1 MDFNAGSIMINEP
14 FQNYIERDEFDN
26 EFSKRKSYIYV
37 ISKVFDGTR
46 YYKVGMSTKSDIG
59 RMGDANTYLIPGKE
73 NKAYQV
79 HYLFFYDESPYKNSF
94 AHYIEKEIH
103 AVLRH
108 EFDSYNIRFLTNNP
122 SEWYLPQ
129 KTNSS
134 NNRRRTRRSQSGEDW
149 FFGYVLGLVS
159 VNQPKPRECYQFT
172 KADRKDI
179 TKQVQNPS
187 KQILRQYN
195 QHKKDFRDVLKII
208 KIEKKM
214 NKKERDE
221 KLGNQSY
228 WQDKLIGLEF
238 IDKDDKT
245 KRKKTWVIDK
255 GHTCQACLGST
266 DSKVHHAQHHDKEL
280 VNEFY
285 HHCFLQALQSWH
297 ALLSRVRFF
306 SRNLRHLSHLGSSPW
321 WVFP

>member
-26 EFSKRKSYIYV
+26 KFTKRKSYIYV

-46 YYKVGMSTKSDIG
+46 YYKVGMSTKSDID
-59 RMGDANTYLIPGKE
+59 RMRDANTYLIPGKE

-134 NNRRRTRRSQSGEDW
+134 NNRRRTRRSQSSSMLTNDAAQPVRDPQPESSIDAA
-149 FFGYVLGLVS
+149 LGDA
-159 VNQPKPRECYQFT
+159 FT
-172 KADRKDI
+172 SQGRSNGTLASG
-179 TKQVQNPS
+179 P
-187 KQILRQYN
+187 
-195 QHKKDFRDVLKII
+195 
-208 KIEKKM
+208 E
-214 NKKERDE
+214 
-221 KLGNQSY
+221 G
-228 WQDKLIGLEF
+228 
-238 IDKDDKT
+238 
-245 KRKKTWVIDK
+245 
-255 GHTCQACLGST
+255 GSQGGT
-266 DSKVHHAQHHDKEL
+266 P
-280 VNEFY
+280 
-285 HHCFLQALQSWH
+285 
-297 ALLSRVRFF
+297 
-306 SRNLRHLSHLGSSPW
+306 SSPR
-321 WVFP
+321 VNPL